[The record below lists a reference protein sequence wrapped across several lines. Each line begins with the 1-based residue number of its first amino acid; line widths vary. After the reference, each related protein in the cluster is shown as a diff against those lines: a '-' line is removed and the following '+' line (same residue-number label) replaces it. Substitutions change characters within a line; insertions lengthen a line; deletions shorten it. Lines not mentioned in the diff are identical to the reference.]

1 VKATRERRRS
11 SGFRLLG
18 LISVFLVVSLVLNP
32 IPDVEAS
39 ESKPLVVAT
48 IGPLASIVEETFGS
62 SVQVYTLIPPGV
74 DPHEYQLTA
83 KQINLVKEADV
94 IVTTG
99 GHLPVEKMMA
109 ELKEEGSLRGE
120 LLLADDYELYGF
132 HYLKETWYHNGTN
145 PHGVWLDPY
154 NAIAIAEATENALIG
169 VDPSNA
175 AVYRRDFER
184 FRDRV
189 LEIVKAYEP
198 LLRNGSV
205 VIQQPPLQYAVSWM
219 GLKVVGAIKPE
230 EEAPARG
237 VDDVL
242 PAARRADLIVY
253 SNQSS
258 AQLKKAAL
266 ELASKA
272 GKPAVGVYVFWGG
285 GNYTEFLINNTASII
300 SAMGE
305 KPVVIKQERS
315 GHAYAV
321 AAFFVA
327 LSLGLAFGYLMR
339 W

>member
-1 VKATRERRRS
+1 MVS
-11 SGFRLLG
+11 
-18 LISVFLVVSLVLNP
+18 LIAAFLMAVVFLSPPVALSMAAP
-32 IPDVEAS
+32 QR
-39 ESKPLVVAT
+39 PLVVVT

-83 KQINLVKEADV
+83 EQVKLVKGAKV

-99 GHLPVEKMMA
+99 GHLPVEKVMA
-109 ELKEEGSLRGE
+109 ELRREGDLNGQ
-120 LLLADDYELYGF
+120 LLLANDYERYGF
-132 HYLKETWYHNGTN
+132 HYLRERWYHNGTN

-154 NAIAIAEATENALIG
+154 NAIAIAEATENALIS

-175 AVYRRDFER
+175 AIYRGDFER
-184 FRDRV
+184 FRDKV
-189 LEIVKAYEP
+189 LEIVKAYKP
-198 LLRNGSV
+198 LLRNGSI
-205 VIQQPPLQYAVSWM
+205 VIQQPPLQYVVAWM
-219 GLKVVGAIKPE
+219 GVKVVGAIKPE
-230 EEAPARG
+230 EEAPALG
-237 VDDVL
+237 VDEVL
-242 PAARRADLIVY
+242 PVARGADLIVY

-285 GNYTEFLINNTASII
+285 GNYTGFFINNTASII
-300 SAMGE
+300 KVMGE
-305 KPVVIKQERS
+305 KPVVIRQEKS
-315 GHAYAV
+315 SHVYAV
-321 AAFFVA
+321 AAFLVA